1 MEKEY
6 SVDEKNLLSATKL
19 EPVGGKVV
27 TSVGNTPSFSVLHLL
42 AARWSAEHCR
52 V

>member
-27 TSVGNTPSFSVLHLL
+27 TSVGNTPSLLCFAPFGCSVV
-42 AARWSAEHCR
+42 C
-52 V
+52 